1 MLLRATRAVSVVFIL
16 CGLGI
21 ASLLSRVPQ
30 IRDELSLRPG
40 PLGRL
45 LLMIAIGS
53 LISLPLSG
61 LMVHHLGVR
70 RTVVLFSVVCQVG
83 LALAAVGVLLDV
95 AVVGAGFLLIGIGN
109 GFWDVAQNV
118 EAAAVEQRLGRS
130 IMSRFHAGFSIGT
143 VAGAL
148 IGAGANALD
157 VPVTPHLLMMAA
169 VVGIG
174 VPWATRGFLPA
185 EVAAAHDGAHAEGA
199 APRHPLAAWKERRT
213 LLIGLFV
220 LTMAF
225 TEGTGNDW
233 LGVAT
238 IDGYGS
244 SDVLG
249 SMAYVLFVAAMTI
262 GRWFGPQALDRHGR
276 VLVLRISAAMSLAGV
291 LIVVFG
297 PSLATAMVGIVLWG
311 LGAALGFPTG
321 MSAAADDPALAAGRV
336 SVVATVGYMAFLAGP
351 ALIGLLGD
359 HVGVLRAL
367 TLTGAL
373 LAVGLLTAG
382 ATAPLSVSSAEPV
395 SSGDPVSSDDGV

>member
-1 MLLRATRAVSVVFIL
+1 MLIRATRAVSLVFIL

-30 IRDELSLRPG
+30 IRDELELRPG

-53 LISLPLSG
+53 LVSLPLSG
-61 LMVHHLGVR
+61 LMVHRLGVR
-70 RTVVLFSVVCQVG
+70 RTVVIFSVLCQVG
-83 LALAAVGVLLDV
+83 LAIAAVGVLVDV
-95 AVVGAGFLLIGIGN
+95 WVVGAGFLLIGFGN

-118 EAAAVEQRLGRS
+118 EAAAVEQQLGRS

-148 IGAGANALD
+148 GGAAMNALD
-157 VPVTPHLLMMAA
+157 VPVTAHLLVVA
-169 VVGIG
+169 VIVGAG
-174 VPWATRGFLPA
+174 VPLATRGFLPA
-185 EVAAAHDGAHAEGA
+185 EESPADEAHGDA

-244 SDVLG
+244 SDVVG
-249 SMAYVLFVAAMTI
+249 SMAYVLFVAAMTT
-262 GRWFGPQALDRHGR
+262 GRWFGPSALDRHGR
-276 VLVLRISAAMSLAGV
+276 VRVLRVSAAMSMAGV
-291 LIVVFG
+291 LVVIFG
-297 PSLATAMVGIVLWG
+297 PSLVTAMVGIVLWG

-321 MSAAADDPALAAGRV
+321 MSAAADDPVLAAGRV
-336 SVVATVGYMAFLAGP
+336 SVVATIGYTAFLAGP
-351 ALIGLLGD
+351 ALIGLIGD
-359 HVGVLRAL
+359 HVGVLKAL
-367 TLTGAL
+367 TVTAGL
-373 LAVGLLTAG
+373 LAVGLMAAG
-382 ATAPLSVSSAEPV
+382 ATAPLPV
-395 SSGDPVSSDDGV
+395 SPREPAHDA

>member
-1 MLLRATRAVSVVFIL
+1 MLLKATRAVSFVFVL

-21 ASLLSRVPQ
+21 ASLLSRIPQ
-30 IRDELSLRPG
+30 FRDELDLTPG

-61 LMVHHLGVR
+61 AVVHKFGVT
-70 RTVVLFSVVCQVG
+70 RTIVVTAIVCQVG
-83 LALAAVGVLLDV
+83 VAIAAVGVLV
-95 AVVGAGFLLIGIGN
+95 NAYVVGAGFLLLGFGN

-118 EAAAVEQRLGRS
+118 EAAAVEQQLGRS

-148 IGAGANALD
+148 IGAAMNALD
-157 VPVTPHLLMMAA
+157 VPITPHLLVMAII
-169 VVGIG
+169 VGVG
-174 VPWATRGFLPA
+174 VPWATRDFLPA
-185 EVAAAHDGAHAEGA
+185 DVTEHHDPDADPD
-199 APRHPLAAWKERRT
+199 APTRHPMAAWKEKRT

-238 IDGYGS
+238 IDGYGA

-249 SMAYVLFVAAMTI
+249 SMAYVLFVVAMTA
-262 GRWFGPQALDRHGR
+262 GRWFGPQALDRYGR
-276 VLVLRISAAMSLAGV
+276 VLTLRAGAAMSLAGV
-291 LIVVFG
+291 VVVIFG
-297 PSLATAMVGIVLWG
+297 PTLVTAMIGTVLWG
-311 LGAALGFPTG
+311 LGCSLGFPTG
-321 MSAAADDPALAAGRV
+321 MSAAADDPRFAAGRV
-336 SVVATVGYMAFLAGP
+336 SAVATIGYTAFLAGP
-351 ALIGLLGD
+351 ALVGLLGD

-367 TLTGAL
+367 TLTAGL
-373 LAVGLLTAG
+373 LGVGLVVAG
-382 ATAPLSVSSAEPV
+382 ATAPLEVTSTPHEAATPRDVH
-395 SSGDPVSSDDGV
+395 

>member
-1 MLLRATRAVSVVFIL
+1 MIQRATRAVSVVFIL

-30 IRDELSLRPG
+30 FRDELDLRPG

-61 LMVHHLGVR
+61 LMVHRLGVK
-70 RTVVLFSVVCQVG
+70 RTVVIFSVLCQVG
-83 LALAAVGVLLDV
+83 LALAAVGVLVDV
-95 AVVGAGFLLIGIGN
+95 VMVGAGFFLIGVGN

-118 EAAAVEQRLGRS
+118 EAAAVEQQLGRS
-130 IMSRFHAGFSIGT
+130 IMSRFHAGFSVGT

-148 IGAGANALD
+148 IGAGMNALD
-157 VPVTPHLLMMAA
+157 VPVTGHLLVMAA
-169 VVGIG
+169 IVGVG
-174 VPWATRGFLPA
+174 VPWATTGFLPG
-185 EVAAAHDGAHAEGA
+185 DHATAQHGDDADGA
-199 APRHPLAAWKERRT
+199 APRHPLAAWKEKRT

-238 IDGYGS
+238 IDGYGA
-244 SDVLG
+244 SDVTG
-249 SMAYVLFVAAMTI
+249 SMAYVLFVAAMTG
-262 GRWFGPQALDRHGR
+262 GRWFGPQALDRFGR
-276 VLVLRISAAMSLAGV
+276 VLVLRVSAAMSLAGV
-291 LIVVFG
+291 IIVVVG
-297 PSLATAMVGIVLWG
+297 PSLVTAMIGIVLWG

-321 MSAAADDPALAAGRV
+321 MSAAADDPKYAAGRV

-359 HVGVLRAL
+359 HVGVLKAL
-367 TLTGAL
+367 TLTAAL
-373 LAVGLLTAG
+373 LAVGLITAG
-382 ATAPLSVSSAEPV
+382 ATAPLPVATAEPA
-395 SSGDPVSSDDGV
+395 STTDGA